1 MLMKRLLM
9 ICALAVI
16 AASAFAQAKNVKK
29 VKNYIENSETP
40 IATDLSNA
48 KPGMIDEYRALLEP
62 ALTDP
67 ESKDLPDTWR
77 YAARLK
83 IYDMNQLLK
92 EYAANGNQF
101 KDVNAFF
108 QNQYDIVQYY
118 ENYERCMHI
127 PNEKG
132 KLPYKEEEMQK
143 EHLFAQQVATGPRNN
158 LVVGASNLIYTDA
171 PFTIKLLELYYETF
185 DNPLF
190 KELDLRNKDENQA
203 LANFIYATALKETG
217 TNEEKRMELLKES
230 LDGEN
235 GPLALQ
241 DLVTYYKEKEDY
253 ATMRQY
259 LRLGTEKFPKQ
270 LIFHLNLV
278 QDELRNHE
286 DEAADADAKKA
297 IAIIESDEQLKAD
310 ENAAWL
316 YYFDAIA
323 LYNQEKLEPAYD
335 MFVKAYHHE
344 ANFDN
349 LSGAAN
355 CAAKLAIENYTKKD
369 VAKKWY
375 DKAIAHYEQCRAD
388 YPDQEDVWG
397 YQLYACYNNTGNT
410 AKAAQFKKYCTKK

>member
-1 MLMKRLLM
+1 MKRLLV
-9 ICALAVI
+9 ICALAVM

-29 VKNYIENSETP
+29 VKNYIENADTP
-40 IATDLSNA
+40 ITLDLSNA
-48 KPGMIDEYRALLEP
+48 KPGMVEEYRALLGP

-67 ESKDLPDTWR
+67 ESKDMADTWR

-92 EYAANGNQF
+92 QYAANGNQF
-101 KDVNAFF
+101 KDVKEFF
-108 QNQYDIVQYY
+108 QNQYDIVKYY
-118 ENYERCMHI
+118 ENYERCMHT

-132 KLPYKEEEMQK
+132 KLPYKEEEMGK
-143 EHLFAQQVATGPRNN
+143 EHIFAQQVATGPRNN
-158 LVVGASNLIYTDA
+158 LVVGASQLVYTDA
-171 PFTIKLLELYYETF
+171 PFTVKLLDLYYETF

-190 KELDLRNKDENQA
+190 KELDLRNKDENLS

-217 TNEEKRMELLKES
+217 TNEEKRMELLKQS

-241 DLVTYYKEKEDY
+241 DLVTYYKEKEDHD
-253 ATMRQY
+253 TMRQY
-259 LRLGTEKFPKQ
+259 LKMGTEKFPKQ

-286 DEAADADAKKA
+286 DAQADTDAKKA
-297 IAIIESDEQLKAD
+297 IVIIEASDSLKAD
-310 ENAAWL
+310 PNVAWF
-316 YYFDAIA
+316 YYFDAVA

-335 MFVKAYHHE
+335 MFLKAYQHE

-410 AKAAQFKKYCTKK
+410 AKAAQFKKYTKK